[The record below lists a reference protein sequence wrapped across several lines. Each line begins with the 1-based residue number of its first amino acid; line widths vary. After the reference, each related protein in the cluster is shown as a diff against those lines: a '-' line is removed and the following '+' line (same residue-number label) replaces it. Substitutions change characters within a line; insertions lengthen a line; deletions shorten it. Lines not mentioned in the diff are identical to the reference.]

1 MSCTCHNCGR
11 KYKVD
16 LLVPN
21 EIWHKIKPPNSSN
34 EGGLLCPI
42 CIAERLENLN
52 GYDYWIL
59 TKDKVGDKYDDG
71 KNNFLQ

>member
-21 EIWHKIKPPNSSN
+21 DIWDKIKAKNSKG
-34 EGGLLCPI
+34 EDVLLCPI
-42 CIAERLENLN
+42 CIAEKLEEFDE
-52 GYDYWIL
+52 YDYWFL
-59 TKDKVGDKYDDG
+59 TKEK
-71 KNNFLQ
+71 